1 MAGKI
6 AQTSITDARMKSHLT
21 DDSVPLRS
29 EMSCEK
35 IHGLFLMKGKTGGTW
50 NFRYWDAD
58 AKKRIYKIGNIKT
71 AKLSQAGEDPRNLAR
86 LEAVSRAIQ
95 IRAGIEAGIYPHTVK
110 EEKKQEARR
119 KDEELRQSAEST
131 LGKYLEG
138 PFAAAQ
144 KRKKDEGRGTMNIL
158 RSNFEALL
166 DRPLDSI
173 SKVDIREWQNR
184 REDEG
189 RAYSTIKRAFG
200 ALRTLMNCAVADGVI
215 AKPPFEAKALQKQR
229 AEDKAQ
235 EIARHEEEGPKKRR
249 MLTEEETEAL
259 WKGLAMY
266 DKDKRLKRENSR
278 GHGKGYLP
286 DLSTVR
292 FVDWFEPAV
301 LLAYYTGM
309 RPGDLYAL
317 RWPNI
322 KFADVGSS
330 RLRFLPEKTQH
341 HDDPTKVDIMLHP
354 DAEEALR
361 AWWEQCG
368 KPDSGYVFTEKPD
381 QRLGR
386 QAHDGKWT
394 KVKTFGGMPDELDF
408 YCFRH
413 NFISA
418 AIDNNHPLKHIAEAV
433 GHKSTAMIEQ
443 NYAHVLPERK
453 DEMILAMGSRKKVEK
468 NKELNY

>member
-1 MAGKI
+1 MAKES
-6 AQTSITDARMKSHLT
+6 TSITSDRMKSHLT
-21 DDSVPLRS
+21 DDKFPLRS
-29 EMSCEK
+29 ELSCEK
-35 IHGLFLMKGKTGGTW
+35 IHGFFLMKGKTGGTW
-50 NFRYWDAD
+50 YFRYWDASG
-58 AKKRIYKIGNIKT
+58 KKQIHKIGNIKP
-71 AKLSQAGEDPRNLAR
+71 ANLSRAGDDPRNLAR
-86 LEAVSRAIQ
+86 LEAVSRALQ
-95 IRAGIEAGIYPHTVK
+95 IRGGIESGIYPHTVK
-110 EEKKQEARR
+110 EEKKQQARR
-119 KDEELRQSAEST
+119 RDEELKQSAEST

-158 RSNFEALL
+158 RSNFGSLL

-173 SKVDIREWQNR
+173 KKADIKEWQNR
-184 REDEG
+184 REEQG

-200 ALRTLMNCAVADGVI
+200 ALRTLMNSAVADGVI
-215 AKPPFEAKALQKQR
+215 LAPPFEAKSLQKQR
-229 AEDKAQ
+229 AENKAQ

-249 MLTEEETEAL
+249 MLTEEEIDAL

-266 DKDKRLKRENSR
+266 DKDRRLKRENSIK
-278 GHGKGYLP
+278 HGKGYLP
-286 DLSTVR
+286 TFEGVR
-292 FVDWFEPAV
+292 FVDWFEPAL

-322 KFADVGSS
+322 RFADVGSS

-341 HDDPTKVDIMLHP
+341 HDDPTKVDIKLHP

-368 KPDSGYVFTEKPD
+368 KPDSGYVLTEKPE

-386 QAHDGKWT
+386 QAHDTKWK
-394 KVKTFGGMPDELDF
+394 KVKTFGGIPDELDF

-418 AIDNNHPLKHIAEAV
+418 AINKNHPLKHIAEAV

-453 DEMILAMGSRKKVEK
+453 DEMVMAMGSRKKEA
-468 NKELNY
+468 NG